1 MKRLIELLRGSRG
14 QQTMNAAPESAP
26 LTKAAVRKLLRQ
38 ELYKD
43 DGDLGYC

>member
-14 QQTMNAAPESAP
+14 QQTMNAAPETANLS
-26 LTKAAVRKLLRQ
+26 KAAIRKLLRQ

-43 DGDLGYC
+43 DNDLGYC